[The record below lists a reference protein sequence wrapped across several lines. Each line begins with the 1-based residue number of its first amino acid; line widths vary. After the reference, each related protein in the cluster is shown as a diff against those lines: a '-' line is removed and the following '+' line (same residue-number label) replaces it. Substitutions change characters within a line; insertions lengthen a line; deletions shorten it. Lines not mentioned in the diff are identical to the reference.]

1 LICEANQLSS
11 VGMTDILDGGVGRVK
26 KNLNEL
32 SLIILATLFLTGCN
46 RVSWPV
52 SRELCG
58 QVQVVDKQTHS
69 ILKNADLLLYR
80 SRSKY
85 TPCCSDA
92 ERIADLRSDVSG
104 NFKPGK
110 LGAGRYFVV
119 VKNSPQMAFPVFLER
134 NYDGVNCSL
143 NTVFSFDQNTGKTE
157 QTVTILVDSQ

>member
-1 LICEANQLSS
+1 MIRL
-11 VGMTDILDGGVGRVK
+11 K
-26 KNLNEL
+26 KNLKEL
-32 SLIILATLFLTGCN
+32 SPVISATLFLAGCD

-52 SRELCG
+52 NRELCG
-58 QVQVVDKQTHS
+58 QEQVVDKQTRS
-69 ILKNADLLLYR
+69 IPKNADLLLYR

-92 ERIADLRSDVSG
+92 ERIADLRTDVSG
-104 NFKPGK
+104 NFNSGK

-119 VKNSPQMAFPVFLER
+119 VKNSPQMAFPVFQER

-157 QTVTILVDSQ
+157 QTVTILVDSPR